1 MLTPWGSAP
10 WPSPFQAFIII
21 IINSLA
27 NGGGMS
33 GAVTPGTGQL
43 DPPPPNPPSTLL
55 FMPCFWRDR
64 AAQRELSTPFLGQ
77 TINLIRS
84 IFN

>member
-43 DPPPPNPPSTLL
+43 DPPLPIPPAPSYSCHAFGGTELL
-55 FMPCFWRDR
+55 SESFPLPSLDK
-64 AAQRELSTPFLGQ
+64 Q
-77 TINLIRS
+77 LI
-84 IFN
+84 